1 MNSVN
6 RSAAT
11 CTLICGL
18 CLLLCPVASRAEE
31 PNSREEF
38 FEVKIRPVL
47 AAACIECHGPKKASG
62 GLRLDSREALAQGG
76 ESGMTIEPGDVE
88 ASLLLHAIAWDESAD
103 LKMPPEKPLP
113 RETVADF
120 RRWIADGA
128 WWPESQSTPIPSAK
142 GHWAFEPLLQVELP
156 PIRSNWATRPID
168 RFIDSARRSQNL
180 SPVKQAS
187 KRSLIRRAYFDLI
200 GLPPTEQQIE
210 RYLVDDSAE
219 AFAKVVDEL
228 LASER
233 YGERWGR
240 QWLDLVRYADTA
252 GDNADYPI
260 PQAHLYRD
268 YVIDCFNADVPYDRF
283 LHEQLAGDILAQT
296 APESDYARLVTA
308 TGLIAQAKR
317 IGTREL
323 EDMHLIIEDTLAT
336 IGPALLG
343 LSLRCAR
350 CHDHKYDP
358 LTTQDYYALYGF
370 FASTQYPFAG
380 AEEVR
385 RQTKFAPLLPS
396 AKVKELLSP
405 RESKLASMKSELEAL
420 KSSSSVSQRIAQL
433 DGQRTNIEKQLN
445 ELNTEKTQSETTQ
458 SVDQQELKSK
468 LERIQTELTA
478 AKKELEELTKPL
490 QDELTNLERDL
501 YAGIPTAY
509 AVGELPP
516 VDVAIQVGGNPRTS
530 QGEPVPRGV
539 PKVLDAEPL
548 ELPSGSSGRL
558 ELARWLTERASF
570 LTARVMVNR
579 VWQGHFGK
587 PLVPTPSDFGYRGT
601 PPTHPELLDWLAG
614 TFIESGW
621 SLKSLHRTIMLSNT
635 YQLSSEDDINNLEV
649 DEGNTWYWKFDR
661 RRLDAEA
668 LRDSVM
674 WLSGSLNLSRP
685 GPHPFPEPSK
695 WRYTAHHQFNDVCYP
710 SDHRSVYLMVQRLH
724 AHPYLSLFNGPDPS
738 LSTPSRDASTVP
750 LQALYLLNN
759 EFMHLSAANVA
770 RHAVA
775 ETEDGS
781 ERLRLMYLRFYGR
794 PPTDH
799 ETELCKLYL
808 TRYDQSLEQES
819 LPEEH
824 RELETWS
831 SLART
836 MFASNQFFYVD

>member
-1 MNSVN
+1 MVS
-6 RSAAT
+6 RTFSAA
-11 CTLICGL
+11 LRVLGL
-18 CLLLCPVASRAEE
+18 SVLMCPATGQAEDRSSRD
-31 PNSREEF
+31 EF
-38 FEVKIRPVL
+38 FELKIRPVL
-47 AAACIECHGPKKASG
+47 AESCIECHGPKKASG
-62 GLRLDSREALAQGG
+62 GLRLDSREAIAQGG
-76 ESGMTIEPGDVE
+76 ESGALIEPGNVE
-88 ASLLLHAIAWDESAD
+88 ASLLLHAITGDENAD
-103 LKMPPEKPLP
+103 LKMPPEKPLS
-113 RETVADF
+113 RETIANLQ
-120 RRWIADGA
+120 RWIADGA
-128 WWPESQSTPIPSAK
+128 HWPESLSQPIPSAK
-142 GHWAFEPLLQVELP
+142 GHWAFEPLRQVELP
-156 PIRSNWATRPID
+156 TTNSDWAEQPID
-168 RFIDSARRSQNL
+168 RFIDAARHTQGL
-180 SPVKQAS
+180 SPVKPAS

-200 GLPPTEQQIE
+200 GLPPTEHQIE
-210 RYLVDDSAE
+210 RFLADNSPE
-219 AFAKVVDEL
+219 AFAEVVDEL
-228 LASER
+228 LASDR

-260 PQAHLYRD
+260 PQAYLYRD
-268 YVIDCFNADVPYDRF
+268 YVIDCFNADVPYNRF
-283 LHEQLAGDILAQT
+283 LHEQLAGDILAHT
-296 APESDYARLVTA
+296 APEADYARLVTA

-336 IGPALLG
+336 LGPALLG

-358 LTTQDYYALYGF
+358 LTMQDYYALYGF

-385 RQTKFAPLLPS
+385 KQTKFAPLLPPD
-396 AKVKELLSP
+396 KVKQLLSP
-405 RESKLASMKSELEAL
+405 REAKLASLKSEIESL
-420 KSSSSVSQRIAQL
+420 KSAKADDQRVEQL
-433 DGQRTNIEKQLN
+433 QK
-445 ELNTEKTQSETTQ
+445 
-458 SVDQQELKSK
+458 
-468 LERIQTELTA
+468 
-478 AKKELEELTKPL
+478 
-490 QDELTNLERDL
+490 ELTNLEKDL
-501 YAGIPTAY
+501 YAGIPMAY

-516 VDVAIQVGGNPRTS
+516 VDVAIQVGGNPRSS

-539 PKVLDAEPL
+539 PQVLATEPL
-548 ELPSGSSGRL
+548 ELPQGSSGRL
-558 ELARWLTERASF
+558 ELARWLTEQASF

-601 PPTHPELLDWLAG
+601 PPTHPDLLDWLAG
-614 TFIESGW
+614 EFIKADW
-621 SLKSLHRTIMLSNT
+621 SLKSMHRTLMLSKT
-635 YQLSSEDDINNLEV
+635 YQLSSEDDIHNLQV

-685 GPHPFPEPSK
+685 GPHPFPDPSK

-759 EFMHLSAANVA
+759 EFVHVSAAKVAQNVI
-770 RHAVA
+770 A
-775 ETEDGS
+775 ENRKSD
-781 ERLRLMYLRFYGR
+781 ERLQLMYERFYGR

-799 ETELCKLYL
+799 ETELSKLYL
-808 TRYDQSLEQES
+808 SRYLQSLEQES
-819 LPEEH
+819 IPEDR

-836 MFASNQFFYVD
+836 MFASNHFFYVD

>member
-1 MNSVN
+1 MTSVN
-6 RSAAT
+6 RSAAI
-11 CTLICGL
+11 CSLICGL
-18 CLLLCPVASRAEE
+18 CLLLCPVASWAEE
-31 PNSREEF
+31 PKNREEF

-47 AAACIECHGPKKASG
+47 AESCIECHGPKKASG
-62 GLRLDSREALAQGG
+62 GLRLDSREAIAQGG
-76 ESGMTIEPGDVE
+76 ESGTTVEPGDIA

-103 LKMPPEKPLP
+103 LKMPPEKPLS

-128 WWPESQSTPIPSAK
+128 WWPESQSTPIQSAK
-142 GHWAFEPLLQVELP
+142 GHWAFEPLRRVELP
-156 PIRSNWATRPID
+156 PIRSNWATHPID
-168 RFIDSARRSQNL
+168 QFIDSARRSQNL
-180 SPVKQAS
+180 SPVKLAS

-283 LHEQLAGDILAQT
+283 LHEQLAGDILALT

-323 EDMHLIIEDTLAT
+323 EDMHSIIEDTLAT

-405 RESKLASMKSELEAL
+405 RETKIASLKSELEAL
-420 KSSSSVSQRIAQL
+420 KASSTESQH
-433 DGQRTNIEKQLN
+433 IEP
-445 ELNTEKTQSETTQ
+445 
-458 SVDQQELKSK
+458 
-468 LERIQTELTA
+468 I
-478 AKKELEELTKPL
+478 

-509 AVGELPP
+509 AVGELQP
-516 VDVAIQVGGNPRTS
+516 VDVAIQIGGNPWSS

-548 ELPSGSSGRL
+548 ELPAASSGRL
-558 ELARWLTERASF
+558 EFARWLTERASF

-614 TFIESGW
+614 TFVESGW

-635 YQLSSEDDINNLEV
+635 YQLSSEDDVNNLAV
-649 DEGNTWYWKFDR
+649 DEGNTLYWKFDR

-738 LSTPSRDASTVP
+738 LSTSSRDASTVP

-770 RHAVA
+770 RNAVA
-775 ETEDGS
+775 ETEDCG

-794 PPTDH
+794 PPTDD
-799 ETELCKLYL
+799 EIERCKLYL

-819 LPEEH
+819 LLEEQ